1 MLILLDLAPAQAKM
15 LMPEDSP
22 WNAGDGAFGMSGVV
36 LGPRWCRDSHP
47 WIGHDLRLGSSKMSS
62 IKKDSLIA
70 SAMGLRTI
78 SANGW
83 CDAGLD
89 TSNKTT

>member
-1 MLILLDLAPAQAKM
+1 M
-15 LMPEDSP
+15 
-22 WNAGDGAFGMSGVV
+22 
-36 LGPRWCRDSHP
+36 CRDSHP
-47 WIGHDLRLGSSKMSS
+47 WAWHDLRLGSSKMSS

-83 CDAGLD
+83 CDAGLEH
-89 TSNKTT
+89 SNQTT